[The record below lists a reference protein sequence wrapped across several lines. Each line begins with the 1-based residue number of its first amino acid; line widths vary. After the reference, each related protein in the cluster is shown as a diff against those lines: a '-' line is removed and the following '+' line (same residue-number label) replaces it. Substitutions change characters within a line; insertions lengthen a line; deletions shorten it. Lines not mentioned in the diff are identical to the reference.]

1 MTTHRPTRCQVL
13 IPLNASTTEVVVV
26 NTSTTAEFCNRSLVE
41 AYSKL
46 RVESVLS

>member
-1 MTTHRPTRCQVL
+1 VL
-13 IPLNASTTEVVVV
+13 IPLDASITEIVVV
-26 NTSTTAEFCNRSLVE
+26 NTSTTVKFCNRSLVE